1 MLGDATGG
9 EPVAVD
15 NIDRY
20 PHSPQGYPHRCN
32 YKSVSRPGPAL
43 FRQPTRDPG
52 LRRPPPVDNSTSPVD
67 KSQEC
72 VSAGRPDRP
81 PNTRNSVS
89 AGHRGAL
96 DVDKS
101 PFLRASPGGHA
112 VYTRTGTGVIHSSA
126 ELSTRQATAGS
137 TRRQPLRTAR
147 IPGCPQLP
155 HLLLLRLSIYMKSF
169 KRKRVWGQLSPI
181 VRTGK
186 PSSRQRKQGQEEEWT
201 GLAGVHHCGLL
212 WGHTTGP

>member
-1 MLGDATGG
+1 M
-9 EPVAVD
+9 D

-32 YKSVSRPGPAL
+32 YKNVSRPRPAL
-43 FRQPTRDPG
+43 FRHPGHDPG
-52 LRRPPPVDNSTSPVD
+52 LRHPLPVDNSTSPVD

-72 VSAGRPDRP
+72 VSAGRADRP
-81 PNTRNSVS
+81 PTTGNSIP

-101 PFLRASPGGHA
+101 SFLRASPGGHA
-112 VYTRTGTGVIHSSA
+112 VYTGTPTGVIHSSA
-126 ELSTRQATAGS
+126 KLSTTPATTGS
-137 TRRQPLRTAR
+137 TRPQPLRTAR
-147 IPGCPQLP
+147 IPGYPQRP
-155 HLLLLRLSIYMKSF
+155 HPLLLRLSIYMKSF
-169 KRKRVWGQLSPI
+169 KRKRWWGQVSSI
-181 VRTGK
+181 VRAWTHPG
-186 PSSRQRKQGQEEEWT
+186 PQRKAGTGEEWT